1 MRQQSGRVLLVGAAV
16 LLLLAAEACAG
27 PATTMS
33 VSVGVAVPAPWGA
46 VTIGTAVP
54 IGYGW

>member
-1 MRQQSGRVLLVGAAV
+1 MRRLGGRALLVSAAV
-16 LLLLAAEACAG
+16 ILLLAAEACLG
-27 PATTMS
+27 PSTTMS
-33 VSVGVAVPAPWGA
+33 VGVGVAVPAPWEA